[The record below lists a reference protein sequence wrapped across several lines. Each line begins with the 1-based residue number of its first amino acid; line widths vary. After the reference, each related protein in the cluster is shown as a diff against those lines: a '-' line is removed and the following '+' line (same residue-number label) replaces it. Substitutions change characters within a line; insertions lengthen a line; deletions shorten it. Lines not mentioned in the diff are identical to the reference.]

1 MGRILVVLTVGAIM
15 VLTLVG
21 GVASAAIGRPT
32 ITSGCIIHSDRPG
45 GVVFTNASQF
55 PALAKYDRDGEDI
68 VCVYSNNFNELHFT
82 DNTHRS

>member
-1 MGRILVVLTVGAIM
+1 VRRILVLLTVGAIM

-21 GVASAAIGRPT
+21 GVTSAAFGRPT

-45 GVVFTNASQF
+45 GVVLTDVSE
-55 PALAKYDRDGEDI
+55 PSTLAKFDRNGDHI

-82 DNTHRS
+82 DNTYKL